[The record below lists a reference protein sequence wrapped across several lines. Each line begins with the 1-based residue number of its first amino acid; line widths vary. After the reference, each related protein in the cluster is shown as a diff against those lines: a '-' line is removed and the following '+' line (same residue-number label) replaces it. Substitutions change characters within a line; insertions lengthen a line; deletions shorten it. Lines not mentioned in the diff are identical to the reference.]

1 MKKMITI
8 CFGLILLF
16 LSVSLSAQKKT
27 AEDPY
32 RLKPVGEEA
41 YEAIVQFYQY
51 DKQLPLD
58 LRIVETVKTGEYI
71 REKIVFRGT
80 GSSRAVGYLTLP
92 VSGQPPYPCVLQM
105 HGLNVSKDDF
115 WEFEYH
121 HAELVTQE
129 LLKSS
134 IALLGLDMPY
144 HGERSHENDFEPA
157 VAMLFEKG
165 LGYRFR
171 DMIVQTVIEYR
182 RAMDYLATREEI
194 DSERIG
200 ALGYSIGGVAAFI
213 ATGVDDRIQTS
224 VACAAPTMK
233 PRPFLPE
240 EKYVSGIAAH
250 TFAGA
255 VDGRPFLMLNGEKDD
270 FNCTVGEANQLFKL
284 ISSDRKDIIFYE
296 SGHCLPEEHAQEAVN
311 WFLEYLLPQNM

>member
-1 MKKMITI
+1 MKHINRI
-8 CFGLILLF
+8 CFVFIIILF
-16 LSVSLSAQKKT
+16 SVSLAAQEK
-27 AEDPY
+27 PY
-32 RLKPVGEEA
+32 QLKPVGAEA

-58 LRIVETVKTGEYI
+58 LRIVETVRTKEYI
-71 REKIVFRGT
+71 REKIVFRSIGN
-80 GSSRAVGYLTLP
+80 SKAVGYLTLP

-105 HGLNVSKDDF
+105 HGLNVSKNDF

-129 LLKSS
+129 LLKSGF
-134 IALLGLDMPY
+134 ALFGLDMPY

-182 RAMDYLATREEI
+182 RSIDYLATRKEI

-200 ALGYSIGGVAAFI
+200 ALGYSIGGVVAFI
-213 ATGVDDRIQTS
+213 ATGVDDRIQTT

-233 PRPFLPE
+233 PRPFLPV

-255 VDGRPFLMLNGEKDD
+255 VNNRPFLMLNGKNDN
-270 FNCTVGEANQLFKL
+270 FNCTVEEANQLFQL
-284 ISSDRKDIIFYE
+284 INSDRKDIIFYN
-296 SGHCLPEEHAQEAVN
+296 SSHCLPKEHAQEAVK
-311 WFLEYLLPQNM
+311 WFLNYLFVRDSER